1 MSKRFKTVSALQD
14 HLKQSILEA
23 IENKIIDI
31 CMKVAQKHIEE
42 RVYEAYTPQGDFAY
56 DRTFELLNSVTVGN
70 LNVGTKYV
78 TFEIYMDTEK
88 INPYVRNS
96 FDGYHGWNAHADVYG
111 IDVSEYIPLWIEEGT
126 NGSLFDRE
134 GAHYMEQTHFELDSG
149 KLARELANALRQQ
162 GWCVIEVS

>member
-1 MSKRFKTVSALQD
+1 MSKGFKTVSALQH

-31 CMKVAQKHIEE
+31 CIKVAKKHIEE
-42 RVYEAYTPQGDFAY
+42 RVYEAYVPQGDLAY

-70 LNVGTKYV
+70 LNVGAKYV

-88 INPYVRNS
+88 INPYVRNH
-96 FDGYHGWNAHADVYG
+96 FGHNGWNAHADVYG

-134 GAHYMEQTHFELDSG
+134 GAHYMEQTYFELDNG
-149 KLARELANALRQQ
+149 KLAQELANELRKQ
-162 GWCVIEVS
+162 GWNVIEVS